1 MLTILAAN
9 VTAALAV
16 SKATPLLLAAKYNR
30 PDAIS
35 RILKEGVKEGVK
47 VSQKD
52 RFDRSALFYA
62 SRHEDV
68 KALKCLLKAKPPPN
82 DGSLHEASRR
92 LNAGAVKLLIKAGHD
107 PDFPSTK
114 HEGRTALAELCLNCD
129 GARDPLALE
138 ETLEALRD
146 GKADPMKKWLGKTP
160 TFLALDNPDP
170 VPVLDKLVE
179 KIMWKYIN
187 DENNIY
193 EEGDYFYSPTMYI
206 MKVVLRGPHNQGHQL
221 LQLLNNYG
229 AVHRYYAKERLQQ
242 PADAQGLP
250 ASTIEFE
257 RKRQIREERLNQQ
270 IEDHQR
276 RLKRVAEEAQQQA
289 FIAEQAAIQRYRHR
303 EMDHT
308 QAFEYRQQT
317 HDQIFQHHQENHAQ
331 SLSLKQEQLRQKQ
344 IEVQESSQLKRD
356 QLWKDEQQKAYI
368 QQNQR
373 EKQLHFKRIEHQQK
387 LGRLSQEQRM
397 KLQHA
402 TNVDQ
407 RKLQTQSQLDQQKN
421 AAQLRQNKLA
431 ASDRSNQVQS
441 SKAKNK
447 AMVAFK
453 KDAAVVQHHEHKR
466 RMEEMYT
473 KRKNMQ
479 ISMIQSKFNAEQK
492 KIAQANRKMIQNR

>member
-35 RILKEGVKEGVK
+35 RILKEGVK

-466 RMEEMYT
+466 RMDEMYE

-492 KIAQANRKMIQNR
+492 KIALANRKMIQNR